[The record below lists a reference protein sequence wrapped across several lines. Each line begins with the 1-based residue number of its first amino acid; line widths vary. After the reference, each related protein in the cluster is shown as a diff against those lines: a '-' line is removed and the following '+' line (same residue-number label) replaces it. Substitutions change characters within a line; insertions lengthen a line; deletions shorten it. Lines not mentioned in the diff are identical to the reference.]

1 MCSLVRH
8 SQKCFTLAACP
19 TPYGP
24 CPEIMSVAGSRP
36 QVWQWEVYGDIRAW
50 LESLPAVSL
59 LDAGLSEREEK
70 GKGGRG

>member
-1 MCSLVRH
+1 
-8 SQKCFTLAACP
+8 
-19 TPYGP
+19 
-24 CPEIMSVAGSRP
+24 MSVAGSRP